1 MMVSRR
7 LFNIAAVL
15 FITGAGLTGCQPATK
30 PEAVIIRGEAQGSTY
45 NIKYIT
51 DRKGEDLKPAIDSIL
66 LSIDMSMSTY
76 RPDSDISKI
85 NSGDST
91 VVVDENF
98 RNVFL
103 ASQSVWEESGGSF
116 DPTIGTLVR
125 AWGFGP
131 DHHRIPLD
139 STKVDS
145 LLQYCGFDKVA
156 LTSRNTI
163 RKKNKNIYF
172 DFNAIAQGYT
182 VDVIVD
188 FFLDRG
194 IDNFIAEVGGELA
207 TRGRNTAK
215 DREWVVAIDDPL
227 QEEEERSFI
236 AKIHLKDMGMAT
248 SGNYRKT
255 ITDTIT
261 GEKYVHTID
270 PVTGYTKKGNVLSTT
285 IVART
290 CMEADAYATTF
301 MVTGLE
307 KAKEL
312 LKKKPDVHAFI
323 LYMDENNKMQR
334 YMTEGFKSL
343 IVE

>member
-1 MMVSRR
+1 MMVFGK
-7 LFNIAAVL
+7 LFRIATVVL
-15 FITGAGLTGCQPATK
+15 LLSSGFTSCQPAKKT
-30 PEAVIIRGEAQGSTY
+30 ETVVIHGEAQGSTY
-45 NIKYIT
+45 TIRYIT
-51 DRKGEDLKPAIDSIL
+51 DRAGEDLKPAIDSIL
-66 LSIDMSMSTY
+66 LSIDMSMSAY

-85 NSGDST
+85 NEGDST
-91 VVVDENF
+91 IVVDENF

-103 ASQSVWEESGGSF
+103 TSQRIWKESEGNF
-116 DPTIGTLVR
+116 DPTVGKLVR

-139 STKVDS
+139 SAKVDS
-145 LLQYCGFDKVA
+145 LLQYSGFNKVS
-156 LTSRNTI
+156 LTPENMI
-163 RKKNKNIYF
+163 RKKNRDIYF

-207 TRGRNTAK
+207 AHGRNTLK
-215 DREWVVAIDDPL
+215 DRDWIVGIDDPL
-227 QEEEERSFI
+227 QAEEERSFI
-236 AKIHLKDMGMAT
+236 AKIRLRDMGMAT

-255 ITDTIT
+255 ITDSIT

-270 PVTGYTKKGNVLSTT
+270 PISGYTKKGNVLSTT
-285 IVART
+285 ILAKD
-290 CMEADAYATTF
+290 CMDADAYATTF

-307 KAKEL
+307 KAKEF

-323 LYMDENNKMQR
+323 LYLDENNEMQR
-334 YMTEGFKSL
+334 YMTDGFKSL
-343 IVE
+343 ITD